1 MKKIDWRKR
10 LRRLEFNFRRHP
22 ITLVGDEGRPYR
34 KALLIL
40 CGLLLVLLL
49 ALFSREEPQLMASPE
64 VDGIQDR
71 AVLRVGIR
79 SDIPDLGGL
88 EQALGPKAFARCGRR
103 HPAFPGGGQ
112 SHDRLP

>member
-79 SDIPDLGGL
+79 YDIPDLSGL
-88 EQALGPKAFARCGRR
+88 EQALAQAMAQKSCQKQMPPPG
-103 HPAFPGGGQ
+103 FPWWR
-112 SHDRLP
+112 SIP